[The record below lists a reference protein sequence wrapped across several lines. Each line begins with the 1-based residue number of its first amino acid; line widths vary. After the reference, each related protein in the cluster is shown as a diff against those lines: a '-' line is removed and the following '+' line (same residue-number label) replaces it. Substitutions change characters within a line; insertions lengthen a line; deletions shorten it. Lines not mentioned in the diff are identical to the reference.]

1 MNTYLI
7 MGIATVA
14 VAGGILLVFKEKPN
28 WIKKV
33 FKKKTTLLD
42 TLFKKKLK
50 IECETVSIEG
60 SLNFLEV
67 VNWFKTLKLD
77 KNKHVPFVA
86 KASAMKS
93 VLSIQPTKKES
104 LFVGVYE
111 EEKDLIVHAKLIEAD
126 ELDAKTREV
135 LGNEDLIVLS

>member
-1 MNTYLI
+1 
-7 MGIATVA
+7 MGIAVVVVA
-14 VAGGILLVFKEKPN
+14 VIALLVFKKKPSLLES
-28 WIKKV
+28 IKKA
-33 FKKKTTLLD
+33 FKKEW
-42 TLFKKKLK
+42 K
-50 IECETVSIEG
+50 IEFETVSIEG

-111 EEKDLIVHAKLIEAD
+111 EEKDLIVHAKLIEVD

-135 LGNEDLIVLS
+135 LGDEDLVVLS

>member
-1 MNTYLI
+1 MNTYLT
-7 MGIATVA
+7 MGIAVVVVA
-14 VAGGILLVFKEKPN
+14 VIALLVFKKKPSLLES
-28 WIKKV
+28 IKKA
-33 FKKKTTLLD
+33 FKKEW
-42 TLFKKKLK
+42 K
-50 IECETVSIEG
+50 IEFETVSIEG

-111 EEKDLIVHAKLIEAD
+111 EEKDLIVHAKLIEVD

-135 LGNEDLIVLS
+135 LGDEDLVVLS

>member
-7 MGIATVA
+7 IGIAVVIVA
-14 VAGGILLVFKEKPN
+14 IIALLVFKKKPSLLDS
-28 WIKKV
+28 IKKA
-33 FKKKTTLLD
+33 FKKEW
-42 TLFKKKLK
+42 K
-50 IECETVSIEG
+50 IEFETVSIEG
-60 SLNFLEV
+60 CLNFLEI

-86 KASAMKS
+86 KASAMKD

-104 LFVGVYE
+104 LFIGVFD
-111 EEKDLIVHAKLIEAD
+111 EEKEEIVHAKLIEAD

-135 LGNEDLIVLS
+135 LGNEDLVVLS